1 MKKIKVIYWS
11 PFISKIATVKA
22 VLDSAISL
30 KKYSNDL
37 FKPEILNVFGEFN
50 DYKKKNLFIRDLSKI
65 SISNFL
71 SDKGYFSSRLSF
83 IIIAIYSFF
92 PLLNFLK
99 KEKPD
104 YLIIHLITIVPLL
117 INYFFKIDTKIIL
130 RISGLPKI
138 TGLRKFMWKF
148 LLSKIFFITCPTK
161 QTKQYLIDNK
171 IINKNKI
178 FLLSDPILN
187 LNKSRMKLKENF
199 PKNYGFKFT
208 NWI

>member
-50 DYKKKNLFIRDLSKI
+50 DYKKKNLFIRDLIKI

-71 SDKGYFSSRLSF
+71 SDKGYVSSRLLF
-83 IIIAIYSFF
+83 IIIAIYFF
-92 PLLNFLK
+92 IPLLNFLK

-117 INYFFKIDTKIIL
+117 INYFFKLIL
-130 RISGLPKI
+130 RL
-138 TGLRKFMWKF
+138 F
-148 LLSKIFFITCPTK
+148 
-161 QTKQYLIDNK
+161 
-171 IINKNKI
+171 
-178 FLLSDPILN
+178 
-187 LNKSRMKLKENF
+187 
-199 PKNYGFKFT
+199 
-208 NWI
+208 